1 MSQKTTLVKNKEV
14 FELLQDAGFQK
25 KWKQLATQSVGFT
38 KLQEN
43 DFLTT
48 WYQLYQSLFDPILIF
63 SQNEKIT
70 VACCVS
76 MCQ

>member
-38 KLQEN
+38 KL
-43 DFLTT
+43 
-48 WYQLYQSLFDPILIF
+48 
-63 SQNEKIT
+63 
-70 VACCVS
+70 
-76 MCQ
+76 